1 MRILIVNQWFEP
13 EPTFKGLPFAMALKA
28 AGHDV
33 EVITGYPNYPLG
45 KIYPGYEMRGFR
57 REVIRGVTVIRVPL
71 FPSHGRSAMKRALN
85 YLSFSVAATIASLFM
100 ARRPDV
106 TYFYVPAVTAFAP
119 ALALRFIRSS
129 KVVLDIQDLWPEALQ
144 ETGML
149 ADGVLLSAIGWW
161 CSLVYRLSDAIVV
174 LSEGYRRRL
183 VARGVDP
190 GKVRVIENWAPDED
204 LEPASAGASIR
215 DAAGASSDELLLLYA
230 GNMGPAQDL
239 ASLLPAMLDPGI
251 QKARVR
257 LVLMGGGSEKE
268 RIKQVLG
275 RLGVNNVT
283 VLDAVPKA
291 SAKAIIAQADAVL
304 VHLRAAPILDDTV
317 PSKVQS
323 YLASGTPLVAGVGK
337 EAEAL
342 VLESGGGVTFKQ
354 GSPESFADAVTR
366 LFSMDEAKRRE
377 MRASALAFYQ
387 KRLSMAR
394 AVAET
399 IDVLR
404 AAVGGSDTTNV
415 A

>member
-1 MRILIVNQWFEP
+1 
-13 EPTFKGLPFAMALKA
+13 
-28 AGHDV
+28 
-33 EVITGYPNYPLG
+33 
-45 KIYPGYEMRGFR
+45 
-57 REVIRGVTVIRVPL
+57 
-71 FPSHGRSAMKRALN
+71 
-85 YLSFSVAATIASLFM
+85 
-100 ARRPDV
+100 
-106 TYFYVPAVTAFAP
+106 
-119 ALALRFIRSS
+119 
-129 KVVLDIQDLWPEALQ
+129 
-144 ETGML
+144 
-149 ADGVLLSAIGWW
+149 
-161 CSLVYRLSDAIVV
+161 
-174 LSEGYRRRL
+174 
-183 VARGVDP
+183 
-190 GKVRVIENWAPDED
+190 
-204 LEPASAGASIR
+204 
-215 DAAGASSDELLLLYA
+215 
-230 GNMGPAQDL
+230 
-239 ASLLPAMLDPGI
+239 
-251 QKARVR
+251 
-257 LVLMGGGSEKE
+257 
-268 RIKQVLG
+268 
-275 RLGVNNVT
+275 VT
-283 VLDAVPKA
+283 VLDAVSKA

>member
-45 KIYPGYEMRGFR
+45 KLYPGYEMRGFR
-57 REVIRGVTVIRVPL
+57 RELISGITVIRVPL
-71 FPSHGRSAMKRALN
+71 YPNHGRSALKRALN
-85 YLSFSVAATIASLFM
+85 YLSFSVSATVASLFM
-100 ARRPDV
+100 SRRPDV
-106 TYFYVPAVTAFAP
+106 TYFYVPAVTAFSP
-119 ALALRFIRSS
+119 ALALRFVCGS
-129 KVVLDIQDLWPEALQ
+129 KIVLDIQDLWPEALQ

-149 ADGVLLSAIGWW
+149 EDGVLLRAVGRW

-174 LSEGYRRRL
+174 LSGGYRKRL
-183 VARGVDP
+183 IARGVEP
-190 GKVRVIENWAPDED
+190 GKIRVIENWAPDED
-204 LEPASAGASIR
+204 LEPASAEESIR
-215 DAAGASSDELLLLYA
+215 DIAAAAGDELLLLYA

-239 ASLLPAMLDPGI
+239 VSLLPAMRDPGI

-268 RIKQVLG
+268 RIKGELV
-275 RLGVNNVT
+275 RLGLDNVT

-291 SAKAIIAQADAVL
+291 RAKAIIAQADAVL
-304 VHLRAAPILDDTV
+304 VHLKAAPILDDTV

-342 VLESGGGVTFKQ
+342 ILASGGGVTFEQ
-354 GSPESFADAVTR
+354 CSPGSFAGAVTR
-366 LFSMDEAKRRE
+366 LFSMGEDQRRE
-377 MRASALAFYQ
+377 MRVSALAFYQ
-387 KRLSMAR
+387 QRLSMSR
-394 AVAET
+394 AVVQT

-404 AAVGGSDTTNV
+404 ATVGGNDTKHV